1 MANVVLIADDLT
13 GAADSSA
20 PFASHGL
27 STRLL
32 LDIQQETPTTTQ
44 VTALSTRSRELEPEP
59 AKAAVDFACRWV
71 DQHELGSPYLFK
83 KIDSTLRGHIA
94 DELSVFVHHFGIERI
109 LVSPAFPSQGR
120 TTLHGTHHVHGIPV
134 SQTTFARNNF
144 TDNLIQR
151 FRNITELPKHHIPIE
166 KLRGSQKLA
175 PKFEQPG
182 MFIPD
187 IQSDADMLRIVNA
200 ALEAGITHFCGA
212 AGLGRA
218 LAATL
223 GGPVNHEPA
232 FAKCVEPIL
241 IVAGS
246 RNQATVDQVEEARKK
261 GVPVVSLNAGDTNV
275 VRDVEY
281 YLSQGENV
289 IMSSQTPST
298 EEYTP
303 DTVRQVLG
311 KIVAEILHTTRPGML
326 LMTGGDVAAAICR
339 EIDVTG
345 AMLYGE
351 IEPGMPVGLV
361 ESSQVSGL
369 PILTKA
375 GGFGDR
381 KAFVRTLEM
390 ARRAQ

>member
-13 GAADSSA
+13 GAADTSA

-59 AKAAVDFACRWV
+59 AKAAVDYACRWV
-71 DQHELGSPYLFK
+71 DQHGLRSQYLFK

-94 DELSVFVHHFGIERI
+94 DELSVFVNHFGIERI

-134 SQTTFARNNF
+134 SRTTFARNSF
-144 TDNLIQR
+144 TDHLPER
-151 FRNITELPKHHIPIE
+151 FRKITDMPKHHIPIE
-166 KLRGSQKLA
+166 KLRGSQKLSL
-175 PKFEQPG
+175 KFEQPG

-187 IQSDADMLRIVNA
+187 IQSDADMLRIVHA
-200 ALEAGITHFCGA
+200 ALESGITHFCGS

-218 LAATL
+218 LAAAL
-223 GGPVNHEPA
+223 GRKPDHEPA
-232 FAKCVEPIL
+232 FEMCTKPLL

-246 RNQATVDQVEEARKK
+246 RNQATIDQVEEARKT
-261 GVPVVSLNAGDTNV
+261 GVPVVPLNAPNV
-275 VRDVEY
+275 DISREVQF
-281 YLSQGENV
+281 YLSHGKSV
-289 IMSSQTPST
+289 IMSSQTPRT
-298 EEYTP
+298 EEFTP
-303 DTVRQVLG
+303 DAVRGVLG
-311 KIVAEILHTTRPGML
+311 ELVREIIESVRPGML
-326 LMTGGDVAAAICR
+326 VMTGGDVAAAVCR
-339 EIDVTG
+339 ELSVTG
-345 AMLYGE
+345 VSLYGE
-351 IEPGMPVGLV
+351 IEPGMPVGAL
-361 ESSQVSGL
+361 ESTTVSGL

-381 KAFVRTLEM
+381 RAFVRMLEL
-390 ARRAQ
+390 ARR

>member
-59 AKAAVDFACRWV
+59 AKAAVDYACRWV
-71 DQHELGSPYLFK
+71 DTHELDSPYLFK

-94 DELSVFVHHFGIERI
+94 DELSVFVHHFGVERI

-120 TTLHGTHHVHGIPV
+120 TTLHGKHHVHGIPV
-134 SQTTFARNNF
+134 SRTTFARNNF
-144 TDNLIQR
+144 TDNLIDR
-151 FRNITELPKHHIPIE
+151 FRNITELPKHHLPIE

-187 IQSDADMLRIVNA
+187 IQSDADMLRVVYA
-200 ALEAGITHFCGA
+200 ALESGITHFCGA

-218 LAATL
+218 LAASL
-223 GGPVNHEPA
+223 GGPVNHQPA
-232 FAKCVEPIL
+232 FEKCVGPML

-246 RNQATVDQVEEARKK
+246 RNQATLDQVVEARKA
-261 GVPVVSLNAGDTNV
+261 GVPVVSLSSCET
-275 VRDVEY
+275 DVAREIEFH
-281 YLSQGENV
+281 LSRGQHV
-289 IMSSQTPST
+289 IMTSQTPAT

-303 DTVRQVLG
+303 ETVRKVLG
-311 KIVAEILHTTRPGML
+311 EVVAGIIHTTRPGML
-326 LMTGGDVAAAICR
+326 LLTGGDVAAAVCHQL
-339 EIDVTG
+339 EVTG
-345 AMLYGE
+345 VMLFGE
-351 IEPGMPVGLV
+351 IEPGMPVGLL

-369 PILTKA
+369 PIMTKA

-381 KAFVRTLEM
+381 KAFVRILEL
-390 ARRAQ
+390 ARR

>member
-59 AKAAVDFACRWV
+59 AKAAVDYACRWV
-71 DQHELGSPYLFK
+71 DQHDLGSQLLFK

-94 DELSVFVHHFGIERI
+94 DELSVFVDHFNVERI

-120 TTLHGTHHVHGIPV
+120 TTLHGKHHVHGIPV
-134 SQTTFARNNF
+134 SRTTFARNNF
-144 TDNLIQR
+144 TDNLLER
-151 FRNITELPKHHIPIE
+151 FRKITHLPTHHIPIE
-166 KLRGSQKLA
+166 KLRGTERLA

-187 IQSDADMLRIVNA
+187 IQSDVDMLRVVHA
-200 ALEAGITHFCGA
+200 ALEAGMTHFCGA

-223 GGPVNHEPA
+223 GGEANHEPA
-232 FAKCVEPIL
+232 FAQCKRPLL

-246 RNQATVDQVEEARKK
+246 RNQATVDQVEEARKT
-261 GVPVVSLNAGDTNV
+261 GVPVVSPNSGNANV
-275 VRDVEY
+275 VQEVEFH
-281 YLSQGENV
+281 LSRGENV
-289 IMSSQTPST
+289 IMTSQTPRT
-298 EEYTP
+298 EEFTP
-303 DTVRQVLG
+303 EAVRMALG
-311 KIVAEILHTTRPGML
+311 KIVAGIIHTTRPGMIVL
-326 LMTGGDVAAAICR
+326 TGGDVAAAVCR

-345 AMLYGE
+345 VTLYGE
-351 IEPGMPVGLV
+351 IEPGMPVGLL
-361 ESSQVSGL
+361 ESSQVAGL

-381 KAFVRTLEM
+381 KAFVRTLEL
-390 ARRAQ
+390 ARHQK

>member
-44 VTALSTRSRELEPEP
+44 VTALSTRSREFDPEP
-59 AKAAVDFACRWV
+59 AKAAVDYACRWV
-71 DQHELGSPYLFK
+71 DLHGLRSQYLFK

-94 DELSVFVHHFGIERI
+94 DELSVFVNHFGIERI

-134 SQTTFARNNF
+134 SRTTFARHNF
-144 TDNLIQR
+144 TDHLPER
-151 FRNITELPKHHIPIE
+151 FRKITDMPKHHIPIE
-166 KLRGSQKLA
+166 KLRGSQKLSH
-175 PKFEQPG
+175 KFEQPG

-187 IQSDADMLRIVNA
+187 IQSDVDMLRVVHA
-200 ALEAGITHFCGA
+200 ALEAGLTHFCGS

-218 LAATL
+218 LAAAL
-223 GGPVNHEPA
+223 GSKPDHQPA
-232 FAKCVEPIL
+232 FEMCATPLL

-246 RNQATVDQVEEARKK
+246 RNQATIDQVEEARKT
-261 GVPVVSLNAGDTNV
+261 GVPVIPLSAPNV
-275 VRDVEY
+275 DISREVQFH
-281 YLSQGENV
+281 LSRGKSV
-289 IMSSQTPST
+289 IMSSQTPQT
-298 EEYTP
+298 EDFTP
-303 DTVRQVLG
+303 DAVRGVLG
-311 KIVAEILHTTRPGML
+311 ELVREIIESTRPGML
-326 LMTGGDVAAAICR
+326 VMTGGDVAAAVCR
-339 EIDVTG
+339 ELSVTG
-345 AMLYGE
+345 VTLYGE
-351 IEPGMPVGLV
+351 IEPGMPVGAL
-361 ESSQVSGL
+361 ESTTVSGL

-381 KAFVRTLEM
+381 RAFVRMLEL
-390 ARRAQ
+390 ARR